1 MLKESPF
8 KQSVL
13 KDWPELERPRE
24 KLIHLGPA
32 SLSDAELL
40 AIFLRTGVKGCH
52 VVDLAR
58 QLLTSFGSLGA
69 IFAASE
75 EDFCARHGL
84 GKAKYVQLQACLEM
98 SKRYLAEKI
107 RQTDCVLTSS
117 QVTRDYLLSELR
129 FETREIFAVLFLD
142 NQHQVL
148 TFERLF
154 FGTLDAAAVYP
165 RVVVEQALKHHAA
178 AVILTHNHPSGVAEA
193 SLADKQITDKLM
205 QALQLID
212 VRVLDHIIVAGNQCY
227 SFAEHNN
234 MPKLQGD
241 IADNLLKS

>member
-1 MLKESPF
+1 MLKDSRFKESSLNELTLN
-8 KQSVL
+8 QNTL
-13 KDWPELERPRE
+13 KNWPESERPRE
-24 KLIHLGPA
+24 KLVHLGSS

-40 AIFLRTGVKGCH
+40 AIFLRTGVKGCN

-58 QLLTSFGSLGA
+58 KLLGSFGSLGA
-69 IFAASE
+69 IFSASQ

-84 GKAKYVQLQACLEM
+84 GTAKYVQLQACLEM
-98 SKRYLAEKI
+98 SKRYLAEKMKE
-107 RQTDCVLTSS
+107 TDCALTSS
-117 QVTRDYLLSELR
+117 KATCDYLLSELR
-129 FETREIFAVLFLD
+129 LESREIFAVLFLD

-154 FGTLDAAAVYP
+154 FGTLNAAAVYP
-165 RVVVEQALKHHAA
+165 RIVVEQAIKHHAA

-193 SLADKQITDKLM
+193 SLADKQITEKLI

-227 SFAEHNN
+227 SFAEHHE
-234 MPKLQGD
+234 LF
-241 IADNLLKS
+241 